1 MRLIL
6 ARNKQ
11 EALPYVR
18 PGDKYLGILPD
29 DLFGHSD
36 CDLMEVGNFWVR
48 PDFKIEEIY
57 YYCKS
62 HNISMSQQIKIYF
75 NGLISY

>member
-18 PGDKYLGILPD
+18 PGDKYLSILPD
-29 DLFGHSD
+29 GLFGHSD
-36 CDLMEVGNFWVR
+36 CDLMEVGNFWAR

-57 YYCKS
+57 YYCIS
-62 HNISMSQQIKIYF
+62 HNISMSDQFKLAAR
-75 NGLISY
+75 GST